1 MKRKINRYRL
11 NHQIQANQ
19 VRVIDSQGKQIGVIS
34 LSEAL
39 TKAQKDRLDLVEIA
53 PQAKPPVCKLVDYKR
68 FTYEQEKKR
77 AKERKGIK
85 KAELK
90 EVRFTPFIAEND
102 FNVRLK
108 RAEKFLKNGSK
119 LKLSVKFK
127 GRELGKKQFGYQVL
141 KKAVEALSPLAQVET
156 ESKFIGRRL
165 ELLLKP
171 TRDEGQKNKTKNQE
185 ISLQKTESN

>member
-1 MKRKINRYRL
+1 LKRKINRYRL
-11 NHQIQANQ
+11 NHQIQASQ
-19 VRVIDSQGKQIGVIS
+19 VRVIDSQGKQVGVIS
-34 LSEAL
+34 LGEAL
-39 TKAQKDRLDLVEIA
+39 ARAQKDELDLIEIA
-53 PQAKPPVCKLVDYKR
+53 PQAKPPVCKLVDYKK
-68 FTYEQEKKR
+68 FTYEQDKKR
-77 AKERKGIK
+77 TKERKKAK

-102 FNVRLK
+102 FNVRLR

-141 KKAVEALSPLAQVET
+141 GKAVEALKPLAQVET
-156 ESKFIGRRL
+156 ESKFVGRRL

-171 TRDEGQKNKTKNQE
+171 IKNEGQKNETKDQE
-185 ISLQKTESN
+185 ISLQKTEGN

>member
-1 MKRKINRYRL
+1 LKRKINRHRL
-11 NHQIQANQ
+11 NHQIQSDQ
-19 VRVIDSQGKQIGVIS
+19 VRVIDSQGKQIGVLS

-39 TKAQKDRLDLVEIA
+39 KEAQKDGLDLIEIA

-77 AKERKGIK
+77 AKERKKAK
-85 KAELK
+85 KTELK

-127 GRELGKKQFGYQVL
+127 GRELGKKQFGHQVL
-141 KKAVEALSPLAQVET
+141 EKAIEALKPLAQIET
-156 ESKFIGRRL
+156 DPKFIGRRL

-171 TRDEGQKNKTKNQE
+171 IKDER
-185 ISLQKTESN
+185 

>member
-1 MKRKINRYRL
+1 MKRKINRHRL
-11 NHQIQANQ
+11 NHQIQANRI
-19 VRVIDSQGKQIGVIS
+19 RVIDSQGKQVGILS

-39 TKAQKDRLDLVEIA
+39 KEAQKDGLDLIEIA

-77 AKERKGIK
+77 AKERKKAK

-102 FNVRLK
+102 FNVRLR

-127 GRELGKKQFGYQVL
+127 GRELGKKQFGYQIL
-141 KKAVEALSPLAQVET
+141 EKAVEALKSLAQVET

-171 TRDEGQKNKTKNQE
+171 TRNEEQKNKTKNQE
-185 ISLQKTESN
+185 ISRQKAKGN